1 MTGPLTAAAGEMLHY
16 CSSLC
21 LSLFVC
27 LGLEEEIVTLSMC
40 LYLQTSYFYT
50 FMVNTHTT
58 FFQNGNGTIS
68 VNQIRPKKVLNRN
81 SVKYF
86 SLPIITKIIPL

>member
-1 MTGPLTAAAGEMLHY
+1 MTGPLAAAAGEMLNY

-50 FMVNTHTT
+50 FTINTQQHS
-58 FFQNGNGTIS
+58 FKMGMEQY
-68 VNQIRPKKVLNRN
+68 Q
-81 SVKYF
+81 
-86 SLPIITKIIPL
+86 